1 MAIRLYDLDD
11 TAIRLW
17 IEIKVDKDCDDDDE
31 QIFDEDE
38 TQEEA
43 HSSPLTDCQADAI
56 EVEEEYGKIEGNPH
70 HHQKF
75 WSRWYDDVDDDD
87 LFKGEE
93 TPSEDEDDSEWGDY
107 TSLRRCWWCW

>member
-43 HSSPLTDCQADAI
+43 HISNNSS
-56 EVEEEYGKIEGNPH
+56 V
-70 HHQKF
+70 
-75 WSRWYDDVDDDD
+75 S
-87 LFKGEE
+87 LFTK
-93 TPSEDEDDSEWGDY
+93 Y
-107 TSLRRCWWCW
+107 TNL